1 MAGDRC
7 VGLGEGM
14 QTTVTSDELVFS
26 LLTASQKQ

>member
-14 QTTVTSDELVFS
+14 QTAVTSDEPVFHF
-26 LLTASQKQ
+26 LTATQKQ